1 MDDGGAEQRL
11 NALAERRG
19 QDLVAGVVQELR
31 SIQQDIAALRREL
44 SALTSYQ
51 ESKDRWL
58 VLENAERDALPLPKT
73 VVIEADQHL
82 DPRLGFHPLEYT
94 EQGSPFCW
102 TGPSRK
108 FSFDIF
114 IDRRAGARMT
124 LHAMQL
130 SESERLKNA
139 LLFVDGENTPLV
151 SRVDGQGYQL
161 SAELPSS
168 DRRTGTNLSFVLPDV
183 FVPPSSTDTPRF
195 LGLAFKR
202 LVVVAHPEIVH
213 EHAIFDGEVSEG
225 KGVDMRRKEKTENVT
240 PIRMK

>member
-19 QDLVAGVVQELR
+19 QDLVAGVVQELK
-31 SIQQDIAALRREL
+31 SIQREIAALRREL

-51 ESKDRWL
+51 ESRDRWL
-58 VLENAERDALPLPKT
+58 VLENAERDAAPLPKT

-94 EQGSPFCW
+94 EHGSAFCW

-114 IDRRAGARMT
+114 IDRKAGARMT
-124 LHAMQL
+124 LYAMQL
-130 SESERLKNA
+130 PDSERQKNV
-139 LLFVDGENTPLV
+139 LLFVDGESTALV
-151 SRVDGQGYQL
+151 SRVDAQGHQL
-161 SAELPSS
+161 SAELPASGS
-168 DRRTGTNLSFVLPDV
+168 RMGTNLSFVLPDV
-183 FVPPSSTDTPRF
+183 FIPPGSTDTPRL
-195 LGLAFKR
+195 LGLGFKR
-202 LVVVAHPEIVH
+202 LVVAAHTDMAH
-213 EHAIFDGEVSEG
+213 EHAIFESDVSEG
-225 KGVDMRRKEKTENVT
+225 KGIDMRRKEKTENVT